1 MRVDKLNNRHNFE
14 KITTTNELPNL
25 LDLQVGSFHEFLQE
39 SINPKERE
47 MFGLHEAFASIF
59 PLQDNHENY
68 ILEYKSYTIG
78 KARYTP
84 RECSDR
90 GITYSVPLTVQL
102 RLKITDEKD
111 KKKFAQVI
119 DQDVYFGNIPYMT
132 DKGTFI
138 INGAERTVVTQLQRS
153 PGAFFDQKFHPNGA
167 KLYNARIIPIRGSWI
182 DFTTD
187 INDILFTIID
197 RKRKFPATMLL
208 RSLGFS
214 SDEDIYN
221 AFELILDLDPSKID
235 LEKLSHY
242 VVIEDIIDHE
252 TGELFVESGKELNE
266 SIISTLKKN
275 KTKSIKVVDVRN
287 NIDSMMIHNT
297 IQKDPTKST
306 EEIRNLVGQGA
317 GAMLGRSI
325 WGQAKKEFGK
335 VQDEKIKKQ
344 MVKDFVDYYGKNIV
358 NESTL
363 INGVKEFLVWSKENE
378 ISMAVCTNKQEHLA
392 IDLLKKIGIYH
403 FFEYVAGH
411 NTFDYCKPDPRHLT
425 TVIEIL
431 DGDINKSLMIGDS
444 ETDANAA
451 KEAGIPVILLEDGYT
466 EKNTTE
472 IYHNHLVKD
481 FIGIEKIVTKYL

>member
-14 KITTTNELPNL
+14 KISTTNELPNL
-25 LDLQVGSFHEFLQE
+25 LDLQVGSFHDFLQE
-39 SINPKERE
+39 KINPKERE

-78 KARYTP
+78 KPRYSP
-84 RECSDR
+84 SECSDR
-90 GITYSVPLTVQL
+90 GITFNVPLTVQL

-111 KKKFAQVI
+111 KKKFSQVI
-119 DQDVYFGNIPYMT
+119 DQDVYFGNMPYMT

-187 INDILFTIID
+187 INDVLFTIID
-197 RKRKFPATMLL
+197 RKRKFPATLLL

-221 AFELILDLDPSKID
+221 AFGLIQDLNPSKID
-235 LEKLSHY
+235 EDKLSHY

-266 SIISTLKKN
+266 SIVKTLKKN
-275 KTKSIKVVDVRN
+275 KAKSIKVVDVRN
-287 NIDSMMIHNT
+287 NIDSMMLHNT

-306 EEIRNLVGQGA
+306 EEALVRVYYLLRGSEAPSPESAEKFIHRMFFFPKKYDLGQVGRYRLDKQFNLDNTGKDAVLTHDDFLITLKFLIQMRKGLRA
-317 GAMLGRSI
+317 PDDIDHLGNRELE
-325 WGQAKKEFGK
+325 QL
-335 VQDEKIKKQ
+335 
-344 MVKDFVDYYGKNIV
+344 V
-358 NESTL
+358 NSLKFNL
-363 INGVKEFLVWSKENE
+363 IQRL
-378 ISMAVCTNKQEHLA
+378 QEW
-392 IDLLKKIGIYH
+392 
-403 FFEYVAGH
+403 
-411 NTFDYCKPDPRHLT
+411 
-425 TVIEIL
+425 
-431 DGDINKSLMIGDS
+431 
-444 ETDANAA
+444 
-451 KEAGIPVILLEDGYT
+451 LEQFT
-466 EKNTTE
+466 S
-472 IYHNHLVKD
+472 V
-481 FIGIEKIVTKYL
+481 